1 MFRSGD
7 PSKINRIWESQS
19 WRFKWVSGLI
29 LITALCT
36 ALFFLVES
44 QVDDGVP
51 SDMALR
57 VTIWGIVGTWT
68 LVTWAWVWRRAKGA
82 EGKRKHPWVPF
93 CCTAPRQRVRHEG
106 APQCNPNR
114 ASTRM
119 SRLPVPSRRRRGELR
134 QRTVW

>member
-1 MFRSGD
+1 MSSEEMARVFRSGD

-19 WRFKWVSGLI
+19 SRFKWVSGLI
-29 LITALCT
+29 LITALFT
-36 ALFFLVES
+36 ALIFLVES

-82 EGKRKHPWVPF
+82 EGKRNHP
-93 CCTAPRQRVRHEG
+93 
-106 APQCNPNR
+106 
-114 ASTRM
+114 
-119 SRLPVPSRRRRGELR
+119 
-134 QRTVW
+134 